1 MREPVLAQVPD
12 IDVGGYAS
20 DFVTTLQ
27 QTLGWLFSTIRLVV
41 GEVVD
46 YTESALTA
54 APPLVMIGLFVV
66 IAFVAT
72 RSWGLPA
79 FTAVSFLLIEA
90 MDRFGETMQTLALVL
105 VAAVLAVIIGI
116 PFGILAARSDRAS
129 TVIKPVLD
137 FMQTMPSF
145 IYLLLAVVFFR
156 IGRVPGVMSSLIFA
170 MPPSVRLT
178 ELGIRQVD
186 SEVVEAAEA
195 FGAKPR
201 SVLTEVQLPLARES
215 IMAGVNQVIML
226 ALSMVVIAG
235 LGGAPGLGATVVRGV
250 QTVNLSIGLEGG
262 IAVVILAIFLDRVT
276 AAFGTRDRTHVSAG

>member
-276 AAFGTRDRTHVSAG
+276 AAFGTRDRTHISAG